1 MAVISS
7 KSVGDLITSS
17 DFNALTNKTQNGT
30 DTDVNMDF
38 QLGRI
43 SVRVETS
50 LPGSGRQGELVL
62 VPGSGVFY
70 YDGGWINM
78 SGENRLLE
86 FIEFWENNSVDL
98 GLWSESG
105 NGSVSV
111 LNGSGWNYVELDT
124 GTTLNDSISLA
135 GKTLWTVNPS
145 DFGTSNSNVK
155 RLVFRGVVQ
164 FCNVGNVDNATFF
177 LGFNSV
183 LNGDRTNANIIGFY
197 LNSDAL
203 AVVVDSGGTEQV
215 DTTTFSTVTLTSKN
229 LFEIWVENNSVT
241 FKVNGVSKSFT
252 TGLPTFDG
260 YFDVFVKNDVAA
272 SGVVRIGN
280 IEVYVDENN

>member
-62 VPGSGVFY
+62 VPGSGMFY

-98 GLWSESG
+98 GLWS
-105 NGSVSV
+105 
-111 LNGSGWNYVELDT
+111 
-124 GTTLNDSISLA
+124 
-135 GKTLWTVNPS
+135 
-145 DFGTSNSNVK
+145 
-155 RLVFRGVVQ
+155 
-164 FCNVGNVDNATFF
+164 
-177 LGFNSV
+177 
-183 LNGDRTNANIIGFY
+183 
-197 LNSDAL
+197 
-203 AVVVDSGGTEQV
+203 
-215 DTTTFSTVTLTSKN
+215 
-229 LFEIWVENNSVT
+229 
-241 FKVNGVSKSFT
+241 
-252 TGLPTFDG
+252 
-260 YFDVFVKNDVAA
+260 
-272 SGVVRIGN
+272 
-280 IEVYVDENN
+280 